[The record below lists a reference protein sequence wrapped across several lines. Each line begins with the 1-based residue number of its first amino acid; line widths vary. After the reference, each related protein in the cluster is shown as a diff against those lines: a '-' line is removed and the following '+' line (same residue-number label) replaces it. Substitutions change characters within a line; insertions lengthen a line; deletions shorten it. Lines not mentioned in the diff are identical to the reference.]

1 MMLISIRKSICKPHH
16 AVALA
21 ALLGIAGGAQAANFS
36 KGAYEGAKADIK
48 SVYKTER
55 YTCDA
60 LSGNAKDVCVEA
72 AKGREKIALA
82 QLEYN
87 YSGSSK
93 DQLKLQETQ
102 YEARYELA
110 KERCDERSG
119 EAKDLCVREA
129 KTARDK
135 AQADVKLGKQVAA
148 ATESAEQAQL
158 KADYKLAK
166 ERCET
171 LTGDAKDVCQASAKA
186 RYRENW

>member
-1 MMLISIRKSICKPHH
+1 MSSNSIRKLQH
-16 AVALA
+16 ALALA
-21 ALLGIAGGAQAANFS
+21 ALLGIVGGAQAANFS
-36 KGAYEGAKADIK
+36 KSAYEGAKADIK

-87 YSGSSK
+87 YSGSDK

-171 LTGDAKDVCQASAKA
+171 LAGDAKDVCQASAKA